1 MTPAMSA
8 VAKPW
13 GANLAL
19 NQADAQ
25 AREPAGTKLGSSGDQ
40 VTPEVRRMLAFPG
53 VKGFSRANLMNVRA
67 FPEAWPDAE
76 IVQQPVGQFP
86 WGQNLPNIEQIEREV
101 GGQ

>member
-1 MTPAMSA
+1 MTPAMQRCRQTL
-8 VAKPW
+8 

-25 AREPAGTKLGSSGDQ
+25 AREPAGTKLGSSRDQ
-40 VTPEVRRMLAFPG
+40 VTSEVRRMLAFPEM
-53 VKGFSRANLMNVRA
+53 KGFSRANLMYVGA
-67 FPEAWPDAE
+67 FAEAWPDAE

-86 WGQNLPNIEQIEREV
+86 WGQNLPSIEQIEREL

>member
-1 MTPAMSA
+1 MTPAMQRCRQTL
-8 VAKPW
+8 

-25 AREPAGTKLGSSGDQ
+25 AREPAGTKLGSSRDQ
-40 VTPEVRRMLAFPG
+40 VTPE
-53 VKGFSRANLMNVRA
+53 VKGFSRANLMYVGA
-67 FPEAWPDAE
+67 FAEAWPDAE

-86 WGQNLPNIEQIEREV
+86 WGQNLPSIEQIEREV